1 STRRRPGPPLAS
13 RQAGVA
19 TACAGWPL
27 RSKAT
32 SRSAPPTR
40 ITPGRP
46 GATPAAAPARRPSV
60 VSVRRSPAWVAACTI
75 AAGVRAGRWHS
86 SARASARARGAR
98 IDVHQAVEQFRQP
111 QQALAV
117 PAHVE
122 RVAAA
127 AQFARLRLP
136 AAALVELAQRQAQAR
151 GDAQVGVAPRRAG
164 AAHGLGPGLEAA
176 ARPEALAVVAELH
189 RLVGAPG
196 PAHLLDLLAAEE
208 QQPFVARRI
217 EWQRQHAGDAAGGLA
232 ARAPVVAAV

>member
-1 STRRRPGPPLAS
+1 DQLA
-13 RQAGVA
+13 QFVFQ
-19 TACAGWPL
+19 L
-27 RSKAT
+27 RDAL
-32 SRSAPPTR
+32 
-40 ITPGRP
+40 GQ
-46 GATPAAAPARRPSV
+46 
-60 VSVRRSPAWVAACTI
+60 
-75 AAGVRAGRWHS
+75 RAGRV
-86 SARASARARGAR
+86 G

-196 PAHLLDLLAAEE
+196 PAHLLDLFAAAAQFARLRLPAAALVELA
-208 QQPFVARRI
+208 
-217 EWQRQHAGDAAGGLA
+217 QRQAQARGDAQVGVAPRRAGAAHGLGPGLEAA
-232 ARAPVVAAV
+232 ARPEALAVVAELHRLVGAPGPAHLLDLFAA

>member
-1 STRRRPGPPLAS
+1 GRASLVGSGPGDPDQLTMPALRAMNLADVLLVDAGVAPQVLALARKDAPRDTAPDDPRAAAACVRDHADAGRHVGWLRPGGSSRADRVAADPAAVTAPRHAARSAPGPPRAMP
-13 RQAGVA
+13 
-19 TACAGWPL
+19 PL
-27 RSKAT
+27 RDG
-32 SRSAPPTR
+32 
-40 ITPGRP
+40 TPRGDQLAQFGFQLRDAL
-46 GATPAAAPARRPSV
+46 GQ
-60 VSVRRSPAWVAACTI
+60 
-75 AAGVRAGRWHS
+75 RAGRV
-86 SARASARARGAR
+86 G

-176 ARPEALAVVAELH
+176 ARPEALAVV
-189 RLVGAPG
+189 
-196 PAHLLDLLAAEE
+196 
-208 QQPFVARRI
+208 
-217 EWQRQHAGDAAGGLA
+217 
-232 ARAPVVAAV
+232 